1 MKFNLHNYILKI
13 YQSSW
18 KRNKFFIH
26 FYPFLKAFIQIWE
39 QNSLRQFCLCFTLT
53 LSHDIFQLPIYY
65 RNMDFFVCEVP
76 VFCEILNSLRG
87 AERNLSAAETT
98 LIRWK
103 KKSFQHLKMQLN
115 NRSKCW
121 NKISPPYC
129 YSYWNTNSCL
139 ESAKIFPQCD
149 NNDKW

>member
-1 MKFNLHNYILKI
+1 MKFYLHNYILNI
-13 YQSSW
+13 YQNSW
-18 KRNKFFIH
+18 KRIKFFTH
-26 FYPFLKAFIQIWE
+26 FWIAFLKAFIHIWE

-65 RNMDFFVCEVP
+65 RNMDFFVSEVP

-103 KKSFQHLKMQLN
+103 KIRFNIWSCSWTIVPNVGTKFPHLIVTATGTL
-115 NRSKCW
+115 
-121 NKISPPYC
+121 IV
-129 YSYWNTNSCL
+129 
-139 ESAKIFPQCD
+139 I
-149 NNDKW
+149 